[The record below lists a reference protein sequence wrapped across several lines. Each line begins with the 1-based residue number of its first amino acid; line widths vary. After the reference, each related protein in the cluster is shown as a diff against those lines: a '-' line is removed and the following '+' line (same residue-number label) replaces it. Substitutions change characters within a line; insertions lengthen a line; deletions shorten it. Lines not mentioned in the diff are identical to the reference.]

1 MVEDGGTILGP
12 LVTELPTWVRR
23 MDVPPIEFQELAVGD
38 SCWIVDD
45 LDRLSMSRF
54 ACRHFLI
61 ARVLLLAPRIARSGR
76 DHAVHRFE
84 NLLHAP
90 EAATG
95 ERRLPQ
101 LAIARS
107 RINVLRGG
115 GRRCEQHDAKDQA
128 ESDSALHHR

>member
-1 MVEDGGTILGP
+1 
-12 LVTELPTWVRR
+12 
-23 MDVPPIEFQELAVGD
+23 D
-38 SCWIVDD
+38 SCRIVDD

-61 ARVLLLAPRIARSGR
+61 ARVLLVAPGIARSGR
-76 DHAVHRFE
+76 DHAVHRLE
-84 NLLHAP
+84 NFLHAP

-107 RINVLRGG
+107 VTRILHRGEQQEAKEQVEG
-115 GRRCEQHDAKDQA
+115 G
-128 ESDSALHHR
+128 SALHRSAQCPAIRTGRQLPSPPSLATVR

>member
-1 MVEDGGTILGP
+1 MVEDGGAILCT

-23 MDVPPIEFQELAVGD
+23 IDVPPIEFQELAVGD
-38 SCWIVDD
+38 SCRIVDD

-61 ARVLLLAPRIARSGR
+61 ARVLLVAPGIARSGR
-76 DHAVHRFE
+76 DHAVHRLE
-84 NLLHAP
+84 NFLHAP

-95 ERRLPQ
+95 APPLPP

-107 RINVLRGG
+107 VTRILHRGRQQEPTDRPEG
-115 GRRCEQHDAKDQA
+115 G
-128 ESDSALHHR
+128 SA

>member
-23 MDVPPIEFQELAVGD
+23 IDVPPIEFQELAVGD

-61 ARVLLLAPRIARSGR
+61 ARALRLAPRIARSGR
-76 DHAVHRFE
+76 GHAVHRLE

-90 EAATG
+90 EAGTG

-101 LAIARS
+101 LAIGRSGARS
-107 RINVLRGG
+107 PPG
-115 GRRCEQHDAKDQA
+115 GRLRRPAPGGHA
-128 ESDSALHHR
+128 

>member
-1 MVEDGGTILGP
+1 MVKDGGAILRP
-12 LVTELPTWVRR
+12 FITELSSWVRGIN
-23 MDVPPIEFQELAVGD
+23 VAPIEFQELAVGD

-45 LDRLSMSRF
+45 LDRLRMSRL

-61 ARVLLLAPRIARSGR
+61 ARVFLLAPRIARSGR
-76 DHAVHRFE
+76 DHAVHRLE

-107 RINVLRGG
+107 VAGILRGG
-115 GRRCEQHDAKDQA
+115 CRRRQEHGAQEQV
-128 ESDSALHHR
+128 E